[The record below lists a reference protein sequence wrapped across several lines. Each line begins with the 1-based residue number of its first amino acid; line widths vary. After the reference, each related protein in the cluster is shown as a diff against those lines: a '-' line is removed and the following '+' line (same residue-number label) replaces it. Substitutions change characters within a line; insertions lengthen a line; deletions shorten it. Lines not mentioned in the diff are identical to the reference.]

1 MGLGWAAFRLRAF
14 ERSPRLCYNAA
25 QRGLSFSALL
35 DAKSMQ
41 PSLFGLAN
49 SNKDFAQKLSWGK
62 NTFNNTFPTA
72 LACYMD
78 HLGFEPVYLTLDENL
93 QIVHSKIS
101 VAETFGL
108 SPKSPEIFFAFE
120 ADFVP
125 YRKLIV
131 GKLPRID
138 LVTQQRDT
146 CLRGLEIKLT
156 ALPDNSTCELKEEH
170 YGCEIVIRQDT
181 IIYLALSLILNCL
194 ETGQLDRLKE
204 IVSVGEQI
212 KDWTNT
218 EEILERFSELV
229 MVVNQI
235 ALDQLPY
242 QKPIIL
248 QPIWKTLGKTPQLHN
263 DALDFFVWSNLAF
276 TRLFLDSMRS
286 LESISRQMR
295 STAWLVKMLYD
306 FAAQSRFN
314 PKKITDLMTYKVNND
329 KAFAINGKL
338 TNPYMKCPELSKPRI
353 KKEEIKEI
361 ILGGGQR
368 LLSPERRFDALIFYT
383 QAELFN

>member
-1 MGLGWAAFRLRAF
+1 
-14 ERSPRLCYNAA
+14 
-25 QRGLSFSALL
+25 
-35 DAKSMQ
+35 MQ

-49 SNKDFAQKLSWGK
+49 SNKDFAQKSSWGK

-78 HLGFEPVYLTLDENL
+78 HLGLEPIYLTLDENL

-138 LVTQQRDT
+138 LVIQQRDS

-170 YGCEIVIRQDT
+170 YGCEIVVRQDT

-194 ETGQLDRLKE
+194 ETGQLDRLRG

-235 ALDQLPY
+235 TLDQLPY

-248 QPIWKTLGKTPQLHN
+248 QPIWKTIGKTPQLHN
-263 DALDFFVWSNLAF
+263 DALDLFVWSNLAF

-286 LESISRQMR
+286 PESISRQMR

-314 PKKITDLMTYKVNND
+314 PKKITDLMTYKANND

-368 LLSPERRFDALIFYT
+368 LLSPERRFDAVIFYA